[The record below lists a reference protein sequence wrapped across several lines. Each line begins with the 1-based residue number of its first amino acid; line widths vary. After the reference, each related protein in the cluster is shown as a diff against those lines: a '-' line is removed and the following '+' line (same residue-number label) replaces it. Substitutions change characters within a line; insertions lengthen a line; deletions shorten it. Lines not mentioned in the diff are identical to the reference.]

1 MSFFQKVTTITHHIG
16 SCCDFELVI
25 IITRQVTRATL
36 RFGLPRFRFPSTVIC
51 NIFLVASSLSHL
63 CTCPN
68 HRVHGCLFPGVYI
81 SHMYDLVLSFLF
93 TTAAC
98 IFQLCAIMTII
109 LQNCN
114 TAKGVSQ
121 HNNNILVCLFQT
133 HKIGTAYI
141 IMSVRR
147 ARPTHRNT
155 KFQYMTI
162 NLTYCTQE

>member
-98 IFQLCAIMTII
+98 IFQLSAIMTII

-147 ARPTHRNT
+147 PTHRNT
-155 KFQYMTI
+155 KFQYKTI
-162 NLTYCTQE
+162 NLTYCTQEW

>member
-1 MSFFQKVTTITHHIG
+1 MLRYALVCLDFAFHLLSSVTSFSWRHLYLTFAHVQTIGYI
-16 SCCDFELVI
+16 
-25 IITRQVTRATL
+25 
-36 RFGLPRFRFPSTVIC
+36 
-51 NIFLVASSLSHL
+51 
-63 CTCPN
+63 
-68 HRVHGCLFPGVYI
+68 GCLFPGVYI